1 MVNRRTLF
9 AAAGLPWL
17 IGADA
22 AEAMTKSGSGQPH
35 GIAGPLLPKGACAD
49 GASHPLS
56 TCFHDLDAAR
66 AIYPQ
71 ARSLSDELDWCAV
84 QAAIDAAD
92 AQGGGAVYVPN
103 TGRSYCMNRGLVIN
117 PNRVTMRG
125 DGAALDFRTLHG
137 QSAILF
143 KSDGAAAYGHERH
156 VFEGFELIG
165 PGRNGAAVGLLFRTD
180 TEGLSSR
187 AQIQDCTIHD
197 FSRGVQFGNRAYG
210 IGFSHVSIF
219 ECMFCVDAPAGLTDA
234 GETTSFSQCY
244 LFNSDCLI
252 ANAGA
257 FELKFLACS
266 LDYGRRVI
274 LDNNG
279 GIDLVG
285 CHVEI
290 PPPTDPPFHNAGGR
304 LNMFG
309 GFFLVNG
316 SREAVHAA
324 EMFALTDP
332 MASVHLFGVMGWNW
346 RTTTGRLT
354 NGPGRIHW
362 YEGAEINAAPPGI
375 RHP

>member
-1 MVNRRTLF
+1 MVGRRTFF
-9 AAAGLPWL
+9 AAAGLPL
-17 IGADA
+17 LA
-22 AEAMTKSGSGQPH
+22 AIDPVRAVAAPPTGS
-35 GIAGPLLPKGACAD
+35 AGPFHPTGAFAD

-56 TCFHDLDAAR
+56 SRFDSLAEAN
-66 AIYPQ
+66 AIYPH
-71 ARSLSDELDWCAV
+71 ARSLSDELDWCAI
-84 QAAIDAAD
+84 QNAIDAAD
-92 AQGGGAVYVPN
+92 TQGGGAVYVPN
-103 TGRSYCMNRGLVIN
+103 TGRAYVLNRGLVIN

-125 DGAALDFRTLHG
+125 DGSALDFRTAHESG
-137 QSAILF
+137 SAILF
-143 KSDGAAAYGHERH
+143 KSDGAGAYGHERH

-165 PGRNGAAVGLLFRTD
+165 PGRNAPAVGLLFRTD

-187 AQIQDCTIHD
+187 AQIQDCAIHG
-197 FSRGVQFGNRAYG
+197 FSKGVQFGNRAYG
-210 IGFSHVSIF
+210 IGFSHVSIYD
-219 ECMFCVDAPAGLTDA
+219 CLFCVDAPAGLSDA

-244 LFNSDCLI
+244 LFNSDCLV
-252 ANAGA
+252 ANPGA

-279 GIDLVG
+279 SIDLVG

-290 PPPTDPPFHNAGGR
+290 PPPTEAPFHNAGGR
-304 LNMFG
+304 INMFG

-332 MASVHLFGVMGWNW
+332 TASVHLFGVMGWNW
-346 RTTTGRLT
+346 RTTTGTLT
-354 NGPGRIHW
+354 NGPGKIHW